1 MNHTI
6 TAADILPEGMTAQAL
21 LDRLKDRILTV
32 NQGKTALERG
42 AVIKEQFPQLA
53 EHTIKLADQ
62 ALEGLLVLPGTG
74 PELYFVGNPPKWE
87 FNPVN
92 DNEYTFH
99 LNRMHH
105 LKTMAEAYSLT
116 GNLTYAKKAVEELN
130 DWILTI
136 PCPGLTDETGAYTP
150 ERFSGLSTWR
160 ALEVGIR
167 GYRTWPLII
176 ELLADTP
183 YFTPEFLETLVCS
196 VYEHCRVLYE
206 ISPLL
211 WPKADHNHYLM
222 ENLGLMSFSCLFPE
236 MKDSSTFLLH
246 SQKELDRC
254 MEAQCTP
261 CGGQI
266 EGCPSYHNGCVF
278 WFAMRMVFARK
289 FGIQVPQAY
298 ADQLEK
304 MFRHSVFATRACGGN
319 FPWGDSHIADKETMS
334 LAAVSCYMAY
344 SDPKY
349 LETALYFYPPSTLL
363 EDVRDNL
370 WRIPDTRQLKK
381 VMDEAVSSPKKPD
394 LPLVAWQ
401 KDLDQVYI
409 RTGWERDAISFMTAC
424 RTPVQNLHAHIDAGG
439 FDLTA
444 FGEPLLTDPGI
455 YTYKDDENRKHFKSA
470 FWHNCLTVNW
480 KNMWEYKASWAYGPQ
495 KEGRL
500 LSVTEED
507 GIISAF
513 SCHHNYEPAA
523 AARCLAMIDQTFLV
537 VIDQVDGLEEGDS
550 VQIHFHPDRT
560 FAKEI
565 PFGMITTAP
574 DRPNIE
580 LAYADYME
588 TQIEAGKIS
597 TVNDVW
603 HDSLVVHLNHTMK
616 APGTFYHAALLIP
629 HRAGQGEPS
638 CFAYQTEQRE
648 DGFFLTFRIDRAVY
662 RLVWNGSRL
671 TRVKETS

>member
-1 MNHTI
+1 MNQTI
-6 TAADILPEGMTAQAL
+6 TAKDILPEGMTSQEL
-21 LDRLKDRILTV
+21 LKRLKDRILNA
-32 NQGKTALERG
+32 NQGKDALERG
-42 AVIKEQFPQLA
+42 RVIKEQFPELA
-53 EHTIKLADQ
+53 AHTIELADQ
-62 ALEGLLVLPGTG
+62 ALKGLLVLPGTG
-74 PELYFVGNPPKWE
+74 PDLYFVGNPPKWQ

-116 GNLTYAKKAVEELN
+116 GNLEYAKKAIDELA
-130 DWILTI
+130 DWIDTNL
-136 PCPGLTDETGAYTP
+136 CPGLTDETGAYAL
-150 ERFSGLSTWR
+150 ERYSGLSTWR

-167 GYRTWPLII
+167 GYRTWPVII

-183 YFTPEFLETLVCS
+183 YFTLEFLEKLVCS
-196 VYEHCRVLYE
+196 IYEHCRVLYE

-236 MKDSSTFLLH
+236 MKNSAEYLAH

-278 WFAMRMVFARK
+278 WFAMRAVFARK
-289 FGIQVPQAY
+289 FNIQVPGAY
-298 ADQLEK
+298 LERLEK
-304 MFRHSVFATRACGGN
+304 MFHHSVYATRSCGGN

-349 LETALYFYPPSTLL
+349 LETALYFYPVSTLL

-370 WRIPDTRQLKK
+370 WRIPDTRQIKE
-381 VMDEAVSSPKKPD
+381 VMETAVTSPKKPD
-394 LPLVAWQ
+394 LPLIAWQ
-401 KDLDQVYI
+401 KDLNQVYI

-480 KNMWEYKASWAYGPQ
+480 KNMWEYRASWAYGPQ

-500 LSVTEED
+500 ISVTEED
-507 GIISAF
+507 GIVCAV

-523 AARCLAMIDQTFLV
+523 AARCLAMIDNRFLV
-537 VIDQVDGLEEGDS
+537 VIDQVTGLEEGDS

-560 FAKEI
+560 FVKET
-565 PFGMITTAP
+565 PFGMITAE
-574 DRPNIE
+574 DGRPNIE
-580 LAYADYME
+580 LAYGSFME

-597 TVNDVW
+597 TVNDIW
-603 HDSLVVHLNHTMK
+603 HDSLIVHLNHRMEK
-616 APGTFYHAALLIP
+616 KGTFCHAAVLIP
-629 HRAGQGEPS
+629 HSTKQSGPS
-638 CFAYQTEQRE
+638 CSAYQTEQKQ
-648 DGFFLTFRIDRAVY
+648 DGFYITFCIGSSIY
-662 RLVWNGSRL
+662 RLVWKDNKL
-671 TRVKETS
+671 TRVKESL

>member
-1 MNHTI
+1 MNQRVT
-6 TAADILPEGMTAQAL
+6 TADILPEGMTAGEL
-21 LDRLKDRILTV
+21 LQRLKSRILTA

-42 AVIKEQFPQLA
+42 DAVKEHFPQLA
-53 EHTIKLADQ
+53 AHTIELADR
-62 ALEGLLVLPGTG
+62 ALKGLLVLPGTG
-74 PELYFVGNPPKWE
+74 PELYFVGNPPRWV

-116 GNLTYAKKAVEELN
+116 GDLTYAKKTIEELT
-130 DWILTI
+130 DWIDNI
-136 PCPGLTDETGAYTP
+136 HCPEIMDETGAYLTKHF
-150 ERFSGLSTWR
+150 EGLSPWR

-167 GYRTWPLII
+167 GYRTWPIII

-183 YFTPEFLETLVCS
+183 YFTAEFLEKLLCS
-196 VYEHCRVLYE
+196 IYVHCRVLYE
-206 ISPLL
+206 VSPLL

-236 MKDSSTFLLH
+236 MKDSSSFLLH

-278 WFAMRMVFARK
+278 WFAMRIVFARK
-289 FGIQVPQAY
+289 FGVQVPQSY
-298 ADQLEK
+298 TDQLEK
-304 MFRHSVFATRACGGN
+304 MFHHSVHATRSCGGN

-349 LETALYFYPPSTLL
+349 LETALYFYPPATIL

-370 WRIPDTRQLKK
+370 WRIPDICRIKE
-381 VMDEAVSSPKKPD
+381 VMDQAVSSPQKPK

-401 KDLDQVYI
+401 KDLNQVYI

-480 KNMWEYKASWAYGPQ
+480 KNMWEYQASWAYGPQ
-495 KEGRL
+495 KDGRL
-500 LSVTEED
+500 ISVTEED
-507 GIISAF
+507 GIISAV
-513 SCHHNYEPAA
+513 SCHHNYEPASA
-523 AARCLAMIDQTFLV
+523 VRCLAMVDRQFLV
-537 VIDQVDGLEEGDS
+537 VIDQVDGLSEGDS
-550 VQIHFHPDRT
+550 VQIHYHPDRT
-560 FAKEI
+560 FVKET
-565 PFGMITTAP
+565 PFGMITSACG
-574 DRPNIE
+574 RPNIE
-580 LAYADYME
+580 LAYEKYME
-588 TQIEAGKIS
+588 TQMEAGKIS

-603 HDSLVVHLNHTMK
+603 HDSLVVHLNHVMK
-616 APGTFYHAALLIP
+616 EPGTFCHASLLIP
-629 HRAGQGEPS
+629 HKTGQDEPS
-638 CFAYQTEQRE
+638 CLGCQTEHRE
-648 DGFFLTFRIDRAVY
+648 DGFFLTFHIGQSEY
-662 RLVWNGSRL
+662 RLVWKDNQL
-671 TRVKETS
+671 TRVKETP

>member
-1 MNHTI
+1 MNQTI
-6 TAADILPEGMTAQAL
+6 TAEGILPEGMTSPEL
-21 LDRLKDRILTV
+21 LKRLKDRILAA

-53 EHTIKLADQ
+53 SHTIELADQ
-62 ALEGLLVLPGTG
+62 ALKGLLVLPGTG
-74 PELYFVGNPPKWE
+74 PDLYFVGNPPKWQ

-116 GNLTYAKKAVEELN
+116 GNLEYAKKAIDELS
-130 DWILTI
+130 DWIDTNK
-136 PCPGLTDETGAYTP
+136 CPGLTDETGAYALD
-150 ERFSGLSTWR
+150 RYSGLSTWR

-167 GYRTWPLII
+167 GYRTWPIII

-183 YFTPEFLETLVCS
+183 YFTPEFLEKLVCS
-196 VYEHCRVLYE
+196 IYEHCRVLYE

-236 MKDSSTFLLH
+236 MKNSGVYLAH
-246 SQKELDRC
+246 SQNELDRC

-278 WFAMRMVFARK
+278 WFAMRAVFARK
-289 FGIQVPQAY
+289 FNIQVPNAY
-298 ADQLEK
+298 LERLEK
-304 MFRHSVFATRACGGN
+304 MFQHSVYATRSCGGN

-370 WRIPDTRQLKK
+370 WRIPDTRQIKE
-381 VMDEAVSSPKKPD
+381 VMETAVSSPKKPD
-394 LPLVAWQ
+394 LPLIAWQ
-401 KDLDQVYI
+401 KDLNQVYI

-455 YTYKDDENRKHFKSA
+455 YTYKNDENRKRFKSA

-480 KNMWEYKASWAYGPQ
+480 KNMWEYQASWAYGPQ

-500 LSVTEED
+500 VSVTEED
-507 GIISAF
+507 GIICAL
-513 SCHHNYEPAA
+513 SCHHNYEPAEA
-523 AARCLAMIDQTFLV
+523 VRCLSLIDNRFLV
-537 VIDQVDGLEEGDS
+537 VVDQVSGLEKGDS

-560 FAKEI
+560 FIKET
-565 PFGMITTAP
+565 PFGMISAL
-574 DRPNIE
+574 DGRPNIE
-580 LAYADYME
+580 LAYGSFME
-588 TQIEAGKIS
+588 TQTEAGKIS

-603 HDSLVVHLNHTMK
+603 HDSLVVHLNHRMEEN
-616 APGTFYHAALLIP
+616 GTFRHAAILIP
-629 HRAGQGEPS
+629 HSTEQSGPS
-638 CFAYQTEQRE
+638 CSFYQTEQKQ
-648 DGFFLTFRIDRAVY
+648 DGFYITFCIDSSEY
-662 RLVWNGSRL
+662 RLVWKDNKL
-671 TRVKETS
+671 ARVKENL